1 MLVLAID
8 TSGRHGGI
16 TLARGDRDRVEIIES
31 TSIQGGTFSA
41 ELIPQISE
49 ILSKNRISL
58 QQLEGLVAV
67 TGPGSFT
74 GLRVGLSA
82 VKGLAEVLKIPIA
95 AVSAL
100 EALASAVQPP
110 SPVMAML
117 DAGRSEVYVGIYDRQ
132 SGEAVEELMALGDA
146 IQLAERR
153 KLRVVVAEQA
163 LAEKFPGAY
172 TVDRPGSEAAA
183 ALGLRKLS
191 ARDTVDVLALD
202 ANYVRKTEAEYLQRL
217 KR

>member
-16 TLARGDRDRVEIIES
+16 TLARGDSDAVEIIES
-31 TSIQGGTFSA
+31 ASIQGGTFSS

-49 ILSKNRISL
+49 ILARNKTGIEKI
-58 QQLEGLVAV
+58 EGLIAV

-74 GLRVGLSA
+74 GLRVGLTA

-95 AVSAL
+95 TVSAL
-100 EALASAVQPP
+100 ESIAFSQPEP
-110 SPVMAML
+110 SSVMAVL
-117 DAGRSEVYVGIYDRQ
+117 DAGRGEVYVGIYDRGQ
-132 SGEAVEELMALGDA
+132 RKEELMSAAEA
-146 IQLAERR
+146 IELAGKRNF
-153 KLRVVVAEQA
+153 RVVVAEKT
-163 LAEKFPGAY
+163 LAEKFIDAQLLEQ
-172 TVDRPGSEAAA
+172 PGSEVAAR
-183 ALGLRKLS
+183 LGIRKLF
-191 ARDTVDVLALD
+191 TGEVVDVLALD